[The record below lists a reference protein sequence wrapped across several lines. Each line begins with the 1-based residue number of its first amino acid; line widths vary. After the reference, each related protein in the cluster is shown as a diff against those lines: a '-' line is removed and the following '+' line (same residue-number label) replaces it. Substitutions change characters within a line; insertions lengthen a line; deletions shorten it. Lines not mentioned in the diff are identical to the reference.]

1 MHNKLNR
8 VDLNQKNDNLDE
20 LTIKSKLF
28 NMKAKNQDI
37 LISHFQIYLIN
48 NGNQRDPKTYASI
61 FKLLDSDGEYNY
73 LAYLIADENELD
85 IYYNGINYGRRN
97 LLEAFF
103 ALRNN
108 LRLDTKTKLL
118 DDLLLYIFLHHD
130 YLSSSI
136 DIELNHQQLIVD
148 YVATNTDPLLNN
160 IFKAYGIELSNLDL
174 NAYQQL
180 SLSQTQARLDINTI
194 CDKIDI

>member
-8 VDLNQKNDNLDE
+8 VDLNHKTNNLDE

-28 NMKAKNQDI
+28 NTKAKNQDI

-48 NGNQRDPKTYASI
+48 KGDQRDPKTYASI

-85 IYYNGINYGRRN
+85 IYYNGVNYGHRN

-103 ALRNN
+103 ALRNH

-136 DIELNHQQLIVD
+136 KLELNHQQLIVD

-160 IFKAYGIELSNLDL
+160 VFKAYGIESSNLDL
-174 NAYQQL
+174 SPYQQL

-194 CDKIDI
+194 CDKINI

>member
-48 NGNQRDPKTYASI
+48 KGDQRDPKTYASI

-85 IYYNGINYGRRN
+85 IYYNGINYGHRN

-103 ALRNN
+103 ALRNH
-108 LRLDTKTKLL
+108 LRLNTKTKLL
-118 DDLLLYIFLHHD
+118 DDLLLHIFLHHD
-130 YLSSSI
+130 YLSSPI
-136 DIELNHQQLIVD
+136 KLELNHQQLIVD